1 MPPRP
6 DVSAASAAKGTTR
19 SAIGRPSVASP
30 RNATPWTIASMSAPG
45 VESEIGEFVRAA
57 APRTSTTTMTS
68 LEIAMAVRISPIRR
82 NHDAVF
88 GQSRPESPSGKNA
101 VVTRISTVRIASS
114 SHSTSAASAAQSA
127 SSSAPMAATPPP
139 PTMVVTPSAVPRRG
153 ERGGD
158 RDAGGALNDLA
169 RDVDETEE
177 ELDERE
183 ADESADAS

>member
-19 SAIGRPSVASP
+19 NAIGSPSVASP

-114 SHSTSAASAAQSA
+114 SHSTE
-127 SSSAPMAATPPP
+127 
-139 PTMVVTPSAVPRRG
+139 RG
-153 ERGGD
+153 ERG
-158 RDAGGALNDLA
+158 A
-169 RDVDETEE
+169 
-177 ELDERE
+177 ERE
-183 ADESADAS
+183 QQCANGGNATSANDGRHAQRGAEARERGGD